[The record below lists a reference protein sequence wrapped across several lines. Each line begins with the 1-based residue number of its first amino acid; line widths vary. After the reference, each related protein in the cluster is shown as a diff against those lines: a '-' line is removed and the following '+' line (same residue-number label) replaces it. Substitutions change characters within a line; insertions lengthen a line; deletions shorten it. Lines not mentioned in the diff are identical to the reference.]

1 MSDKPMIDPARLEQ
15 YLTESLTEKLNE
27 IEYSLGLDYTST
39 EGHIVVMRHRKGRP
53 DVVVLSQSFLVPR
66 PPDIDELEQEN
77 KLLRARNE
85 RLEREAIESADAA
98 YAKGWNSSLELAA
111 VRLNADFRQSFGAD
125 TCASWAAWLR
135 GHKV

>member
-1 MSDKPMIDPARLEQ
+1 MSDKPM
-15 YLTESLTEKLNE
+15 
-27 IEYSLGLDYTST
+27 
-39 EGHIVVMRHRKGRP
+39 
-53 DVVVLSQSFLVPR
+53 
-66 PPDIDELEQEN
+66 IDELEQEN

-85 RLEREAIESADAA
+85 RLEREAIENADAA

-111 VRLNADFRQSFGAD
+111 VMLQRDFNKSFGAD